1 MTLVL
6 TLVSLAQDSRIA
18 CRSRKFFMADK
29 TTTNKIRSSLSVALL
44 VEEEEALEEDLHMEE
59 EGQIRVVS
67 SLGLNR
73 ILASRLWLAGQ
84 TKAMAAIKS
93 GKSVFVSQG
102 QIQKRIEFDFYSV
115 YICFEKIVK
124 LCFTFNLH
132 VDQILFD
139 GFFVNFF

>member
-1 MTLVL
+1 
-6 TLVSLAQDSRIA
+6 
-18 CRSRKFFMADK
+18 MADK

-44 VEEEEALEEDLHMEE
+44 VEEEEALEEEDLHMEE

-102 QIQKRIEFDFYSV
+102 QIQKKESTLTLIP
-115 YICFEKIVK
+115 
-124 LCFTFNLH
+124 
-132 VDQILFD
+132 
-139 GFFVNFF
+139 FF

>member
-1 MTLVL
+1 
-6 TLVSLAQDSRIA
+6 
-18 CRSRKFFMADK
+18 MADK

-44 VEEEEALEEDLHMEE
+44 VEEEEALEEEDLHMEE

-115 YICFEKIVK
+115 YISFEK
-124 LCFTFNLH
+124 NS
-132 VDQILFD
+132 
-139 GFFVNFF
+139 

>member
-1 MTLVL
+1 
-6 TLVSLAQDSRIA
+6 
-18 CRSRKFFMADK
+18 MADK

-44 VEEEEALEEDLHMEE
+44 VEEEEALEEEDLHMEE

-102 QIQKRIEFDFYSV
+102 QTPKESNLTFSV
-115 YICFEKIVK
+115 FFE
-124 LCFTFNLH
+124 NM
-132 VDQILFD
+132 
-139 GFFVNFF
+139 

>member
-1 MTLVL
+1 ML

-18 CRSRKFFMADK
+18 CLSRKFFMADK

-93 GKSVFVSQG
+93 GNQYAYRKVRS
-102 QIQKRIEFDFYSV
+102 
-115 YICFEKIVK
+115 EKK
-124 LCFTFNLH
+124 EFTFTEFQKKAKL
-132 VDQILFD
+132 
-139 GFFVNFF
+139 NFLNSLAKKIMKNS

>member
-44 VEEEEALEEDLHMEE
+44 VEEEEALEEEDLHMEE

-115 YICFEKIVK
+115 FIFLKK
-124 LCFTFNLH
+124 S
-132 VDQILFD
+132 
-139 GFFVNFF
+139 

>member
-1 MTLVL
+1 
-6 TLVSLAQDSRIA
+6 
-18 CRSRKFFMADK
+18 MADK

-93 GKSVFVSQG
+93 GNQYAYRKVRSE
-102 QIQKRIEFDFYSV
+102 KKEFTFTEFQRNTKLIFSNH
-115 YICFEKIVK
+115 EKFVK
-124 LCFTFNLH
+124 LCLH
-132 VDQILFD
+132 LNYIVKIPF
-139 GFFVNFF
+139 

>member
-1 MTLVL
+1 
-6 TLVSLAQDSRIA
+6 
-18 CRSRKFFMADK
+18 MADK

-93 GKSVFVSQG
+93 GNQYAYRKVRSE
-102 QIQKRIEFDFYSV
+102 KRILLLLSFKERPNSFLTA
-115 YICFEKIVK
+115 I
-124 LCFTFNLH
+124 
-132 VDQILFD
+132 
-139 GFFVNFF
+139 

>member
-1 MTLVL
+1 
-6 TLVSLAQDSRIA
+6 
-18 CRSRKFFMADK
+18 MADK

-44 VEEEEALEEDLHMEE
+44 VEEEEALEEEDLHMEE

-115 YICFEKIVK
+115 FIFLKK
-124 LCFTFNLH
+124 S
-132 VDQILFD
+132 
-139 GFFVNFF
+139 

>member
-1 MTLVL
+1 
-6 TLVSLAQDSRIA
+6 
-18 CRSRKFFMADK
+18 MADK

-44 VEEEEALEEDLHMEE
+44 VEEEEALEEEDLHMEE

-93 GKSVFVSQG
+93 GNQYAYRKVRSE
-102 QIQKRIEFDFYSV
+102 KRILLLLSFK
-115 YICFEKIVK
+115 KILIFK
-124 LCFTFNLH
+124 
-132 VDQILFD
+132 
-139 GFFVNFF
+139 

>member
-102 QIQKRIEFDFYSV
+102 QIPKRIEFDFYSV
-115 YICFEKIVK
+115 FISFEKIVK

-132 VDQILFD
+132 IDQILFD